1 MATMNITS
9 DDQIRNTRQKLLARG
24 AELRDRLQRVDR
36 DLKREREPLPRDSAD
51 AAIVLENDEVLHAI
65 KSSAEG
71 ELGRIELALKRL
83 EDGTF
88 ALCEKCGAEIDAA
101 RLLAV
106 PYASMCRN
114 CAHDA

>member
-1 MATMNITS
+1 MKTTS
-9 DDQIRNTRQKLLARG
+9 DDLMRNTRQKLLARG

-36 DLKREREPLPRDSAD
+36 DLAREREPLPRDSAD
-51 AAIVLENDEVLHAI
+51 AAILLENDEVLHAI
-65 KSSAEG
+65 RSSAVG

-88 ALCEKCGAEIDAA
+88 ALCEKCAAEIDAA
-101 RLLAV
+101 RLKVV
-106 PYASMCRN
+106 PYASMCRD

>member
-1 MATMNITS
+1 MNTS
-9 DDQIRNTRQKLLARG
+9 DELMRNTRQKLLARG
-24 AELRDRLQRVDR
+24 AELRDRLQRVGR

-51 AAIVLENDEVLHAI
+51 AAILVENDEVLQAI
-65 KSSAEG
+65 EQTARG
-71 ELGRIELALKRL
+71 ELARIELALQRL

-88 ALCEKCGAEIDAA
+88 ALCEKCGAEIDAG
-101 RLLAV
+101 RLQVV